1 VTTGSSVNTR
11 SDVTTGSTAPSRR
24 MESAPSANPPD
35 LC

>member
-24 MESAPSANPPD
+24 MESGSQR
-35 LC
+35 